1 VEACSGVVAEERTAE
16 VSPLSRWV
24 LVHHSSYGGQL
35 WFEGEAGLVVIT
47 ILSIVSF
54 D

>member
-1 VEACSGVVAEERTAE
+1 MEACSGVVVEDRTAE
-16 VSPLSRWV
+16 VSPFSPWV
-24 LVHHSSYGGQL
+24 LVHHSSCYGQFCL
-35 WFEGEAGLVVIT
+35 EGEGLVELT